1 MMERKTSNGCLYA
14 SGSQIYQRTRSYGS
28 LLDRTLPSLESPID
42 LRIGFLVEGLI
53 ALGTFMGIGMLA
65 VLIRAGWLH

>member
-1 MMERKTSNGCLYA
+1 MMERKALNGCLYV
-14 SGSQIYQRTRSYGS
+14 SGSQIYQRTRSYGI
-28 LLDRTLPSLESPID
+28 LLERTLPSIQSPID

-65 VLIRAGWLH
+65 VLIWAGWLH